1 MQHRIDFP
9 VTVRKRDAINVSS
22 MRKIFSLLTAALV
35 CLALLPGQALA
46 QYENG
51 SIVGTVHDSSGA
63 VIGDATVTVTNIATG
78 VVSTRQTSNSGDYE
92 VPALRVGQ
100 YNVEVTKT
108 GFAPTRANDITV
120 SVAARQRIDLTLQV
134 GETSTTVEVSG
145 VSLQVETDTSQ
156 RGQIVTQ
163 YQTAALPLV
172 SRNYSDLLGLTTGV
186 RQAANAYTSTANT
199 GLVREGSFNVNGQR
213 SIFNNFLLDGMDNN
227 AYGESNQG
235 FSNQIIQPAPDSIA
249 QFQVVTNNETAEYG
263 RASGA
268 VVNVAFAQGTN
279 KFHGRV
285 YEFLRNTDL
294 NAIGFFN
301 PPGGQKPSYNRNQF
315 GGNIGGPIVKDHLFF
330 FLDYEGF
337 RQVRSQRASATLPTP
352 DQLAGK
358 FSKTVYNPY
367 DGTPYAPGTTI
378 LNDPSI
384 SPSARII
391 AGLIAGLGPTSAIQ
405 NNFTTLQRSNNR
417 SDKGDLRLDWTPNQK
432 NSFFLR
438 VSDLKQNATDFPI
451 FGLPLDGQSNGDQR
465 ILDQQIAV
473 GYTRVIGAN
482 QLLDARL
489 GLSRTKAGKFS
500 RSIGTNPGFSF
511 PGLPTDP
518 IVAGGIPGIGIN
530 GGFSALGRQVT
541 NPQFQNPALLDPKV
555 NYSWVIKNHS
565 LKVGYE
571 YQQVWMAVQDTNPL
585 YGSFTYAG
593 GYSRNYINGKTA
605 ESATSDNYFADF
617 LWGATSAYSLS
628 SYFVAH
634 LRNRSNFAY
643 VQDDWKVSP
652 KLTLN
657 LGVRY
662 EYTTPYWEQKNLQSN
677 FDPSLANASDP
688 RTAIV
693 PVSASG
699 NKYGYN
705 PDRNDFAPRVGFAYA
720 VDDKTAIRGGYGISY
735 SHYDRAGSGNILA
748 INPPEALFVTV
759 TQAAPNA
766 GGAAAGYVS
775 MDKGFPSSTL
785 TFDPQ
790 TDNIS
795 YIDGNRYRDSYV
807 HNYYLDVQRTIAK
820 NILFDVAYVGNHGL
834 KLLQFANFN
843 QADPNVVTNGAFTRP
858 IPTYGDITIALHEAY
873 SNYNGLQVRYEQ
885 RMVSGLTL
893 LNSFTWSRTMDNAG
907 ASLEANTP
915 SLQDYRNPAADYS
928 QSEYNQPI
936 VNTTS
941 LVYELPFG
949 RGRRWM
955 DQGGIVNQVLGQWQ
969 VSAVN
974 QATSGF
980 PYQINYNP
988 PTANQVSGISASYRG
1003 QNLYRPNRV
1012 PGVKLNSL
1020 DKSKS
1025 TGSSLQYINV
1035 GNNGNPSAVS
1045 IPSPTTP
1052 NGALISPFGNMS
1064 RNPGR
1069 SPSYNTLN
1077 IAMNKR
1083 FDTPLESLKVE
1094 FRGELYNAFNHTN
1107 FVTPGGS
1114 IGTTTAPDK
1123 NDPTKTDTVL
1133 TGGTITSTFDPRII
1147 QFGLKVLF

>member
-1 MQHRIDFP
+1 MQRFIDPP
-9 VTVRKRDAINVSS
+9 VTARTRDAGSVSS
-22 MRKIFSLLTAALV
+22 MRKIFYLLTALV

-51 SIVGTVHDSSGA
+51 SIVGSVHDSSGA
-63 VIGDATVTVTNIATG
+63 VISDATVTVTNIATG
-78 VVSTRQTSNSGDYE
+78 VVSTRQTNESGDYE

-108 GFAPTRANDITV
+108 GFAPTQAKDITV
-120 SVAARQRIDLTLQV
+120 SIAARQRIDLTLKV

-156 RGQIVTQ
+156 RGQIMTQ

-172 SRNYSDLLGLTTGV
+172 SRNYSDLIGLTTGV
-186 RQAANAYTSTANT
+186 RQTTQSYSSTSNT

-285 YEFLRNTDL
+285 YEFIRNTDL
-294 NAIGFFN
+294 NATGFFR
-301 PPGGQKPSYNRNQF
+301 PPGGQKPAYNRNQF

-337 RQVRSQRASATLPTP
+337 RQSRKQISSATLPSQA
-352 DQLAGK
+352 QLAGK
-358 FSKTVYNPY
+358 FTKPVYDPY
-367 DGTPYAPGTTI
+367 NGTTYAAGTSI
-378 LNDPSI
+378 LSSPNI
-384 SPSARII
+384 SPSAVTISQLL
-391 AGLIAGLGPTSAIQ
+391 AQLPTTSAATS
-405 NNFTTLQRSNNR
+405 NFTTLQRSNNR

-451 FGLPLDGQSNGDQR
+451 FGLPLDGGSNGDQR
-465 ILDQQIAV
+465 ILDQQIAL
-473 GYTRVIGAN
+473 GYTRVIGSN

-530 GGFSALGRQVT
+530 GFSALGRQTT
-541 NPQFQNPALLDPKV
+541 NPQFQNPALLNPKV

-585 YGSFTYAG
+585 YGGFTYAG
-593 GYSRNYINGKTA
+593 GYSRKYANGATA
-605 ESATSDNYFADF
+605 ESATNDNYFADF

-643 VQDDWKVSP
+643 IQDDWKVSP

-657 LGVRY
+657 IGLRY

-677 FDPSLANASDP
+677 FDPSLAASDP
-688 RTAIV
+688 LHAMV
-693 PVSASG
+693 PVSATG
-699 NKYGYN
+699 NKYGYD
-705 PDRNDFAPRVGFAYA
+705 PDRNDFAPRFGFAYA
-720 VDDKTAIRGGYGISY
+720 PDDKTAIRGGYGISY

-759 TQAAPNA
+759 TQKPAQAGNA
-766 GGAAAGYVS
+766 GTYTR
-775 MDKGFPSSTL
+775 MDQGFPSHTL
-785 TFDPQ
+785 DFDPK
-790 TDNIS
+790 TDNVA
-795 YIDGNRYRDSYV
+795 YIDSNRYRDSYV
-807 HNYYLDVQRTIAK
+807 HNYYLDVQRTVAK

-834 KLLQFANFN
+834 KLLQFANYN
-843 QADPNVVTNGAFTRP
+843 QADPNVVANGAFVRP
-858 IPTYGDITIALHEAY
+858 IPTYGDITIAMHQAY
-873 SNYNGLQVRYEQ
+873 SNYNALQVRYEQ
-885 RMVSGLTL
+885 RMVAGLTL
-893 LNSFTWSRTMDNAG
+893 LNSFTWSHTLDNAG

-949 RGRRWM
+949 RGRHWLNE
-955 DQGGIVNQVLGQWQ
+955 GGIVNQVLGQWQ

-974 QATSGF
+974 QTTSGF
-980 PYQINYNP
+980 PYQINYTP
-988 PTANQVSGISASYRG
+988 PTQNQVSGISASYRG

-1020 DKSKS
+1020 DKSTS
-1025 TGSSLQYINV
+1025 TGTSLQYINLAAISLPTANPV
-1035 GNNGNPSAVS
+1035 VNGVPV
-1045 IPSPTTP
+1045 
-1052 NGALISPFGNMS
+1052 SPFGNMS
-1064 RNPGR
+1064 RDPGR

-1107 FVTPGGS
+1107 FPQPGGS
-1114 IGTTTAPDK
+1114 IGTTTSGA
-1123 NDPTKTDTVL
+1123 L
-1133 TGGTITSTFDPRII
+1133 TGGTITSTLDPRII